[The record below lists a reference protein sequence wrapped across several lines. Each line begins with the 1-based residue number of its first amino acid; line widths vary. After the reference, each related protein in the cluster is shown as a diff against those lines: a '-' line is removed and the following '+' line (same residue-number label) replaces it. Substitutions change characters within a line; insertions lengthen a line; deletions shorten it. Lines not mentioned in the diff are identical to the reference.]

1 MKEVSS
7 LKFQVSCS
15 TKYILCYFFFSLF
28 FFTFSFSSFAQKN
41 TATFYGKITDKEG
54 KPLSDVKISVTNS
67 KITTNNNEKGEYE
80 LVIPSDT
87 NIAIEFSHVSFGIR
101 LKSVHLSAGKKEKS
115 DISIDV
121 VKSLDTVVI
130 EDKGARANFIQ
141 AIPTKDIYVQSG
153 ASGDFNVIV

>member
-1 MKEVSS
+1 MKGSEKSDVRSQKPISS
-7 LKFQVSCS
+7 SIHNCIFLCLFTICLLPS
-15 TKYILCYFFFSLF
+15 YILH
-28 FFTFSFSSFAQKN
+28 AQS
-41 TATFYGKITDKEG
+41 TLYGKITDKEG
-54 KPLSDVKISVTNS
+54 KPLNDVKISVANS
-67 KITTNNNEKGEYE
+67 KITTNSNEKGEYE
-80 LVIPSDT
+80 LIIPSDT